1 MSMEQDA
8 GARVRKRNFIISIIS
23 TVVFAGGLIWFLRSG
38 VDPDQIRQFLEKC
51 GPLAPVL
58 FIAISVFS
66 SYIPIVPMGS
76 MGSIGI
82 VLFGPVPAFFFNYA
96 TSAINCSLGF
106 WMAKKFGDRMI
117 LSLTSPKTYEKY
129 QRWARSTKHFTLFFT
144 ICMFL
149 PVSPDIILCML
160 AGLNG
165 MSWKKFLTIILISRP
180 VSSWAYST
188 GLLKGAEW
196 ILKVLHLKQ

>member
-82 VLFGPVPAFFFNYA
+82 VLFGPVPAFSSTMPLQSSTVPWGSGWRRNSA
-96 TSAINCSLGF
+96 TG
-106 WMAKKFGDRMI
+106 
-117 LSLTSPKTYEKY
+117 
-129 QRWARSTKHFTLFFT
+129 
-144 ICMFL
+144 
-149 PVSPDIILCML
+149 
-160 AGLNG
+160 
-165 MSWKKFLTIILISRP
+165 
-180 VSSWAYST
+180 
-188 GLLKGAEW
+188 
-196 ILKVLHLKQ
+196 